1 MDGTSFIA
9 QIKAVVDTKDA
20 NSALQSFL
28 TNGGKGHQLKLTID
42 TADLRAKLEKSFDG
56 TSIGESIGKQ
66 IGAAIAKNI
75 KSSIESSV
83 SSVKVSGLTEATT
96 KATARKGV
104 SSKQEAIWGLYQNDV
119 GRYTTWLAQME
130 AAARKFDNVA
140 APAMDHARDSLER
153 FRTLL
158 NGGIQNDVFVQSL
171 QEMADAIQDL
181 SHAPADRIEAFVSRI
196 KELNKLHLT
205 VQNSLGEMGATMSPK
220 LTKYF
225 EQLDTGALDAT
236 LSKMKAS
243 LASYGKLDTTS
254 FQTASKAA
262 QTYEMTLQKV
272 RAAIDGMSGDTPIS
286 QEAML
291 KMFEE
296 LDIAAKEY
304 QNTIK
309 AVSAESPK
317 VADPFKG
324 IRDFETGKFTKQ
336 LEQMRAFMNDNANLP
351 GADLTQMSTSLH
363 EYEEALQRVTE
374 AMGLIKANGGELT
387 GIDVG
392 SLVQDFNTLN
402 TEFTTFSNTQASL
415 KTSGLT
421 EVKKAVDAIASGT
434 YGKQFAEMGANI
446 EKFGSDTGTSMEL
459 AKRYFQEAQEELKNL
474 ISLTSGVSEG
484 DLNVTEA
491 AASYERLTQKIEACN
506 NALKETAATSLA
518 PKLDK
523 LTKDFNFDAISSSIQ
538 TMEAKLAEYGNQ
550 SSETLNKARNDL
562 QEYRDILSQVQAYVS
577 DPASSSLSQS
587 QAVELFDR
595 LKKAG
600 QNAAASLKQ
609 VGAELTKA
617 LSPGVAL
624 QKQQEVLKYMSENS
638 RAAKK
643 YGEALKQLAID
654 YENCATVADKN
665 QLDQR
670 FITIQNSIMQEG
682 LTGKTLFDQ
691 FGKAFKN
698 VGQVIGAHRII
709 MMIPQAVRSMVNE
722 VRNVDKELTT
732 IRKITGASDKEISN
746 MFEAATDSAKAYGL
760 AISDVIKAQADWVRL
775 GFSTKEARE
784 LADVTALFQQVGDN
798 MTQESASSA
807 LITSMKGFGLNVED
821 AMHIVDAFN
830 NVADHMPIATD
841 EMAEALSRS
850 ASSMHAAGNTMEQ
863 TMALITAANSVV
875 QNPEKVGTAFQMISM
890 RIRSAKEGME
900 ELGLDTE
907 GMIESTSKL
916 REKMLGVS
924 GVDILLDDHTFKSTY
939 QILDELSKKWESYT
953 DIQQAAITELIAGKR
968 QGNIMSALMQNFD
981 IAREALGYGENADN
995 VAMKE
1000 LQNYQRG
1007 IEYHMG
1013 VMRATFQDF
1022 SNTALDS
1029 DVIIG
1034 FTDAL
1039 TMLLNVATALV
1050 DVFGNLGGL
1059 ISGITIGKGLTT
1071 FIKEFKSLQAVSGAI
1086 GLLQPM
1092 GKGLASGAY
1101 DVSKVIGNAGVM
1113 EAIAATG
1120 DLDKA
1125 IYALGQA
1132 GINATDQLDILKNA
1146 FPQFGEAAIAAKLN
1160 VDTLTQGIGSKGGL
1174 WASIKQFANMHP
1186 VLTGLTAFGVAVGA
1200 VTLAINLYHK
1210 HLEEVERKASEAMDK
1225 TLDKQGTIDDQIKQ
1239 ITDLRTKLDSG
1250 TLSESEAYDAKSKLY
1265 DIQSSLIESYGKL
1278 AGAIDLVN
1286 GNLDTQVEKIRTL
1299 TEEEARRSYNLG
1311 LETYQNYNRYLNT
1324 PLDIVVP
1331 VGSLDGIS
1339 YTTRDALSRAAEAHG
1354 LTFDENG
1361 LSAKGT
1367 AEEIYSAVDEFLT
1380 DVNFLQQKRSDD
1392 LSDIVTN
1399 LSSFLNTNFEDID
1412 VARDFVDRMDLMSMI
1427 GDLTKIN
1434 GKGVYTWYTEYA
1446 DAVEKFNE
1454 AVATGT
1460 DTDEAYE
1467 SFSTLDTEIRGMI
1480 DDGTLAEYSD
1490 MFTKIGESANVAGYE
1505 ALEGT
1510 KKVRGYVETA
1520 SKTLASREV
1529 VDALTEYGK
1538 GGSVK
1543 LNKSPIFSSD
1553 NLFDVGWGKEDKD
1566 LKPGDIATVYARTYS
1581 NEAGTIAM
1589 NFTPVIVDGRGN
1601 VVDVLSPDALKKYA
1615 EEYIEQ
1621 YAHGVEPKDEMGIKI
1636 GATFEGADAIKQA
1649 EEAVDT
1655 IHELQETEFLD
1666 EDFVKAAL
1674 GDSPAVSIA
1683 NAAKE
1688 LVESGI
1694 TETQIKEWFLPN
1706 NLIPEVQVKARDA
1719 FMSAT
1724 QVAKNAGMLDF
1735 EGDLP
1740 TTYEDVESLVDIFT
1754 YYGYVAQDATAQ
1766 VNTAGEAIVDYSSE
1780 ITAAAKSNDDFS
1792 KSLDSVDAIFTALEK
1807 GEDVDLSA
1815 FDDEKLLDFAGALE
1829 EVDGKLVLSEDKL
1842 IDVTGEQIAD
1852 KIASNN
1858 ELISGLTKERRKNL
1872 DEIADIEKVQK
1883 TYEANLP
1890 EGKELT
1896 DIPAWVDNQKRIQGL
1911 EDENEEYT
1919 KQINVLRVWNQI
1931 FSEFMDKHS
1940 GLNKEMSS
1948 ARAGSADTLADI
1960 KKINDIAKD
1969 VKTTKT
1975 LDFSV
1980 FNDDGLSEYISAFTI
1995 VGDEVKVDEERLREL
2010 TDAKIRDTI
2019 ETNNNTKALLQ
2030 NSIAQND
2037 AKIARID
2044 ARIEAGTDT
2053 GRDITTRAKLVAQNE
2068 GWQSD
2073 IKEINFM
2080 NASLTQ
2086 TGNATGENAEA
2097 AKTWDQALKDTSST
2111 ASDVISDIT
2120 KINDIVKEV
2129 NKTGTLDPSVFSDE
2143 GLLAYADAFS
2153 IVNGKVKVNEDRIK
2167 DLTKAKKEDTKA
2179 TIENARALIND
2190 QLTLNT
2196 EEAALIE
2203 GKYESGEKW
2212 SDKDTKRYREIW
2224 DNNKKLHAG
2233 LVVLDQWEHSL
2244 DQAATKQ
2251 AEVIEAW
2258 DTNFEKA
2265 TSSASGFVSNV
2276 DKINNVV
2283 EEVKKTGELDLS
2295 IFDDKDLL
2303 AYASAFTIVN
2313 GKAVVNEDL
2322 IKQITEAKK
2331 ADTEATIA
2339 NTRAILENQLAQ
2351 TNAEIEAN
2359 NELIEEERGTADA
2372 VDRQAKNDALET
2384 DRDNIIA
2391 AIALLDQ
2398 YGFALDNTGKKRDQ
2412 WAESIDNANKVI
2424 KNASSV
2430 NDLITAA
2437 IKGEDLDLSVFD
2449 SEEMLKY
2456 ADAIEVV
2463 NGKFTVNQKKL
2474 REIARAEID
2483 NERARGKSERK
2494 RLKDQITEN
2503 KATMSGMEDKTSDEY
2518 LVLEKQNKEL
2528 SQQINVSLAYDQV
2541 LLNTKRMFDET
2552 VMAAS
2557 RAVIQTQS
2565 LIQNVSTIQGFV
2577 EAFKGGEQIDPTIF
2591 DDDSMLQ
2598 YADAIDVVNGK
2609 VMLNERLINR
2619 MVDAQ
2624 VEAQIAE
2631 NNLRKNDLQKRYDAV
2646 SESIGKY
2653 TKQMEKART
2662 ESEQESFRQTIA
2674 YAENNKMDLSG
2685 QIAQIDLYNQQL
2697 EQTISTYRTW
2707 GEEFDKVA
2715 LKSDELISNLSAVN
2729 TVLAG
2734 FSTGKSIDT
2743 SFFSS
2748 DEMMEYAE
2756 AIEYVNG
2763 TLQLNT
2769 EKVEEITQAKVQEQI
2784 AVNETAKAYGKLQY
2798 KDNLRTI
2805 SELTDKLNEMERA
2818 GEKGTEKYRDTLA
2831 QINSFELANEGILN
2845 RINVIDLY
2853 TQHLVE
2859 STSAYQ
2865 RWLEAQNAGTPGD
2878 MGDHV
2883 VEAFKDID
2891 RVLTKDDKELRYY
2904 EATGNTEYK
2913 AAIDFLVPDS
2923 VSAEGQ
2929 EAIKSYVE
2937 NLKTYFTNSAE
2948 GVDKFVSEAIDKGL
2962 VEYDPDTDSIRI
2974 AANKTM
2980 EDFANAFNWTPDAMQ
2995 AMFGLISEYEWM
3007 DVSYVPYSRHEV
3019 FQSNRGGAELTTNGE
3034 GAESGYT
3041 TITSE
3046 DGLETTL
3053 YIKPTL
3059 PNGEDYSEKALQSYL
3074 TSDRNKEDITV
3085 RTFFGEDSE
3094 KQAKD
3099 YSDAMEAV
3107 QGSYDNTMEATEGA
3121 YAILKDYDAETLR
3134 NINYTGECTAE
3145 TENARDAVLSLM
3157 ETYGVAAENVQTFI
3171 DVMEDLGLIIGDRNQ
3186 YNAQLQYEVETVI
3199 KDSDMSLE
3207 EIVALA
3213 NGEGGD
3219 EFISKTFSI
3228 DVENTEEIEQ
3238 VRQIINGLNSEEI
3251 EPITIKIDESSLE
3264 AINVMLHPEASEVEE
3279 YEAPPKEGEVTYTE
3293 EHSEV
3298 DAYHPDPK
3306 TGMVSYV
3313 INPLSIA
3320 SINAIEKNTTIEKTI
3335 NYRINTVGTPPTSS
3349 EVTAGIRPSRVN
3361 GTAHSR
3367 GTAYIGGKWGVDRN
3381 QVALTGELGR
3391 EIVILLTSHA
3401 TWRHV

>member
-119 GRYTTWLAQME
+119 GKYTTWMAQME

-153 FRTLL
+153 FRMLL
-158 NGGIQNDVFVQSL
+158 NGGVENGVFVESL

-181 SHAPADRIEAFVSRI
+181 SKAPTDRIEAFVSRI

-446 EKFGSDTGTSMEL
+446 EKFGSDTGSSMEL

-775 GFSTKEARE
+775 GFTTKEAQQ

-1000 LQNYQRG
+1000 LENYSRG

-1059 ISGITIGKGLTT
+1059 ISGITIGKGLST

-1113 EAIAATG
+1113 EAITATG

-1132 GINATDQLDILKNA
+1132 GISATDQLDILKNA

-1210 HLEEVERKASEAMDK
+1210 HLEEVERKANEAIDK
-1225 TLDKQGTIDDQIKQ
+1225 TLDKQSTIDDQIKE

-1250 TLSESEAYDAKSKLY
+1250 TLSEDEAYDAKSKLY
-1265 DIQSSLIESYGKL
+1265 EIQSSLIDSYGDL

-1286 GNLDTQVEKIRTL
+1286 GNLDTEIDKVRTL
-1299 TEEEARRSYNLG
+1299 TKEEARRSYNQG
-1311 LETYQNYNRYLNT
+1311 LETYQNYSRKLNT
-1324 PLDIVVP
+1324 QLDMTLPFRKIEGLP
-1331 VGSLDGIS
+1331 DNILEKISKAAEDSGIS
-1339 YTTRDALSRAAEAHG
+1339 ISK
-1354 LTFDENG
+1354 NG
-1361 LSAKGT
+1361 DYFSKGT
-1367 AEEIYSAVDEFLT
+1367 IEEIYSAADSFLT
-1380 DVNFLQQKRSDD
+1380 ELNTIQRETGEDLGALTGSVSAF
-1392 LSDIVTN
+1392 LSDN
-1399 LSSFLNTNFEDID
+1399 AEDIEI
-1412 VARDFVDRMDLMSMI
+1412 ARDYVDRMDLTKMI
-1427 GDLTKIN
+1427 GDSTKIN
-1434 GKGVYTWYTEYA
+1434 GKDAYTWYTEYS
-1446 DAVEKFNE
+1446 E
-1454 AVATGT
+1454 AAESLNKALATGVGVE
-1460 DTDEAYE
+1460 EAYAN
-1467 SFSTLDTEIRGMI
+1467 FSDLDTEIQGMVSS
-1480 DDGTLAEYSD
+1480 GALSEYES
-1490 MFTKIGESANVAGYE
+1490 MFTKIRESANIAGAE
-1505 ALEGT
+1505 VNE
-1510 KKVRGYVETA
+1510 A
-1520 SKTLASREV
+1520 SKAFTNMVSGASRIRSNDGEKSSKTFTFL
-1529 VDALTEYGK
+1529 DALSSMQS
-1538 GGSVK
+1538 GG
-1543 LNKSPIFSSD
+1543 L
-1553 NLFDVGWGKEDKD
+1553 
-1566 LKPGDIATVYARTYS
+1566 
-1581 NEAGTIAM
+1581 
-1589 NFTPVIVDGRGN
+1589 
-1601 VVDVLSPDALKKYA
+1601 
-1615 EEYIEQ
+1615 
-1621 YAHGVEPKDEMGIKI
+1621 
-1636 GATFEGADAIKQA
+1636 
-1649 EEAVDT
+1649 
-1655 IHELQETEFLD
+1655 
-1666 EDFVKAAL
+1666 
-1674 GDSPAVSIA
+1674 
-1683 NAAKE
+1683 
-1688 LVESGI
+1688 
-1694 TETQIKEWFLPN
+1694 TETQIKTAMLSGGSLDNFYRYTGTVLSDPT
-1706 NLIPEVQVKARDA
+1706 LSGLTDVI
-1719 FMSAT
+1719 
-1724 QVAKNAGMLDF
+1724 QVAKNLGMIDF
-1735 EGDLP
+1735 TGEGGMP
-1740 TTYEDVESLVDIFT
+1740 TYEDIAPVVAILEH
-1754 YYGYVAQDATAQ
+1754 YGYVAQETVEYTEDATAA
-1766 VNTAGEAIVDYSSE
+1766 T
-1780 ITAAAKSNDDFS
+1780 
-1792 KSLDSVDAIFTALEK
+1792 
-1807 GEDVDLSA
+1807 VDLSA
-1815 FDDEKLLDFAGALE
+1815 ELEAASKSNTAFSKTLNSVNSVFDSLAKGEEIDITMFDDENLIAFADALE
-1829 EVDGKLVLSEDKL
+1829 YVDGKLTLNEDKFRD
-1842 IDVTGEQIAD
+1842 ITGEQVAEKMAD
-1852 KIASNN
+1852 NNALISDLTDQREKNN
-1858 ELISGLTKERRKNL
+1858 ERIREIQADQTELENGLLEGQRKE
-1872 DEIADIEKVQK
+1872 
-1883 TYEANLP
+1883 
-1890 EGKELT
+1890 
-1896 DIPAWVDNQKRIQGL
+1896 DIPAWADNAAMIKSL
-1911 EDENEEYT
+1911 EEENDGYSS
-1919 KQINVLRVWNQI
+1919 QIKVLQAWNQVFAESI
-1931 FSEFMDKHS
+1931 RKKSEWETALASSKSGSSKAMDEVEKVWDFADKI
-1940 GLNKEMSS
+1940 KEGKDFDLSFFEDKDM
-1948 ARAGSADTLADI
+1948 LA
-1960 KKINDIAKD
+1960 
-1969 VKTTKT
+1969 
-1975 LDFSV
+1975 
-1980 FNDDGLSEYISAFTI
+1980 YIDAFTI
-1995 VGDEVKVDEERLREL
+1995 VGDSIEVDTEKLREL
-2010 TDAKIRDTI
+2010 TEARIQDTI
-2019 ETNNNTKALLQ
+2019 ETNNNTKALLE
-2030 NSIAQND
+2030 NNIAKNNTVLSGIND
-2037 AKIARID
+2037 
-2044 ARIEAGTDT
+2044 RIELGTAT
-2053 GRDITTRAKLVAQNE
+2053 SRDMELRDRLYAQNE
-2068 GWQSD
+2068 EWQNGITALD
-2073 IKEINFM
+2073 IV
-2080 NASLTQ
+2080 NAALAQSSKT
-2086 TGNATGENAEA
+2086 TEENAEA
-2097 AKTWDQALKDTSST
+2097 TKTWSDSLKETSST
-2111 ASDVISDIT
+2111 ATDTISDIN
-2120 KINDIVKEV
+2120 KIYDIVKEV
-2129 NKTGTLDPSVFSDE
+2129 KETGTLDPSVFDDS
-2143 GLLAYADAFS
+2143 GLLAYASAFS
-2153 IVNGKVKVNEDRIK
+2153 VVDGKVKVNEDLIK
-2167 DLTKAKKEDTKA
+2167 EITAAKKADTEA
-2179 TIENARALIND
+2179 TIANTRAIIENQIEQNNAEITKIRRKYELGEKKSDEDQKRLNELFAENKSLMAGRAL
-2190 QLTLNT
+2190 L
-2196 EEAALIE
+2196 A
-2203 GKYESGEKW
+2203 
-2212 SDKDTKRYREIW
+2212 
-2224 DNNKKLHAG
+2224 
-2233 LVVLDQWEHSL
+2233 QWEYSL
-2244 DQAATKQ
+2244 DHIRVKTG
-2251 AEVIEAW
+2251 ETGEAW
-2258 DTNFEKA
+2258 DQALEKA
-2265 TSSASGFVSNV
+2265 TSSASGLASNAE
-2276 DKINNVV
+2276 KINDVV
-2283 EEVKKTGELDLS
+2283 DEVKKTGELDLS

-2303 AYASAFTIVN
+2303 AYASAFSIVN
-2313 GKAVVNEDL
+2313 GRAVVNEDL
-2322 IKQITEAKK
+2322 IKQITEAKR

-2339 NTRAILENQLAQ
+2339 NTKATLENQIALN
-2351 TNAEIEAN
+2351 NAEMRDIDIKAEA
-2359 NELIEEERGTADA
+2359 GTATEDDQKRYNFLKTDNENLSA
-2372 VDRQAKNDALET
+2372 ALV
-2384 DRDNIIA
+2384 
-2391 AIALLDQ
+2391 LLDQ
-2398 YGFALDNTGKKRDQ
+2398 YGFALDNTGKKRDK
-2412 WAESIDNANKVI
+2412 WAESITSADKVI
-2424 KNASSV
+2424 KNANTV

-2456 ADAIEVV
+2456 ADALDFV
-2463 NGKFTVNQKKL
+2463 NGKFTVSEKKI
-2474 REIARAEID
+2474 RKIARAEID
-2483 NERARGKSERK
+2483 SERERGKAERK
-2494 RLKDQITEN
+2494 RLRDQITEN
-2503 KATMSGMEDKTSDEY
+2503 KATMKGMEDKSSDEY
-2518 LVLEKQNKEL
+2518 LALENQNKEL
-2528 SQQINVSLAYDQV
+2528 SRQINVSLAYDQV
-2541 LLNTKRMFDET
+2541 LLNTKRMFDGT

-2591 DDDSMLQ
+2591 DDDNMLQ

-2631 NNLRKNDLQKRYDAV
+2631 NNLRKTDLQGRYDAV

-2662 ESEQESFRQTIA
+2662 ESERESFRQTIA
-2674 YAENNKMDLSG
+2674 YAENNQMDISG

-2697 EQTISTYRTW
+2697 EQTISTYRSW
-2707 GEEFDKVA
+2707 SEEFDKVTS
-2715 LKSDELISNLSAVN
+2715 KSGELISSLGAVN
-2729 TVLAG
+2729 TALAG

-2743 SFFSS
+2743 SFFNS

-2763 TLQLNT
+2763 TLQLNE

-2805 SELTDKLNEMERA
+2805 SELTDKLNEMEKA
-2818 GEKGTEKYRDTLA
+2818 GQKGTEEYRDTLA
-2831 QINSFELANEGILN
+2831 SINSLELANEGILN

-2859 STSAYQ
+2859 STGAYQ

-2929 EAIKSYVE
+2929 DAIKSYVAD
-2937 NLKTYFTNSAE
+2937 LKKYFTGSAE
-2948 GVDKFVSEAIDKGL
+2948 GVDKFVNEAIDKGL
-2962 VEYDPDTDSIRI
+2962 VEYNPDTNSIRI

-2980 EDFANAFNWTPDAMQ
+2980 EDFVNAFNWTPDAMQ

-3019 FQSNRGGAELTTNGE
+3019 FQNNRGGAELTTNGE

-3059 PNGEDYSEKALQSYL
+3059 PNGEDYSEEALQSYL

-3094 KQAKD
+3094 KQSKD
-3099 YSDAMEAV
+3099 YLDAMEAV

-3228 DVENTEEIEQ
+3228 DVENAEEIEQ

-3367 GTAYIGGKWGVDRN
+3367 GTAYIGGKWGVDHN

-3401 TWRHV
+3401 TW